1 MKSFL
6 QFITEVQAPA
16 GSKAVQQ
23 AERMGLTSDGHGGWY
38 KEGEF
43 VAKTQGRGAASTL
56 VFFNKRQREGQ
67 DPAQTDQ
74 EKRLSHSSSDP
85 RQGQGSAQP
94 APQMGGGQAPAP
106 QAATGQE
113 APLDPL
119 DPAAPDDAPAQFPEL
134 QENPRTKGSLTIA
147 FGRFNPP
154 HAGHDKLMSTVAASS
169 DDNEYIIVPTKTEGK
184 DTDPLDFT
192 TKVEIMKDMFP
203 EHSDKIVDDGDTR
216 TIFDVL
222 KKAHADG
229 YSSVKLVGG
238 GDRAKLYDRL
248 SNEYNGKLFDFDSVE
263 TINAGDRD
271 ENSDNAIESLS
282 ASVQREHVK
291 NGDFASFYGNLHRPV
306 EVINPETGKVEED
319 LQPIVDEKKA
329 EDIFLKL
336 RKAMKIEEGKS
347 LWQIAPRLDMKNLRE
362 NYVKQNIFKIGQLV
376 ENLHTGLLGRIIRRG
391 ANHLICVSEDKIMFK
406 SWIQDVVET
415 KMPNVS
421 RKDKNVITKRGK
433 NIFKKDLKGTV
444 LGMNEAVVN
453 GTTESGVRADQRLV
467 GTDSHRQYAERL
479 NPKSS
484 WGKQFINKYRK
495 K

>member
-56 VFFNKRQREGQ
+56 VFFNKRQRPGQ

-85 RQGQGSAQP
+85 RQGQGSVQP

-106 QAATGQE
+106 QAAAQE

-184 DTDPLDFT
+184 DTDPLDFE
-192 TKVEIMKDMFP
+192 TKVGIMKDMFP
-203 EHSDKIVDDGDTR
+203 EHKDKIVDDGDTR

-391 ANHLICVSEDKIMFK
+391 ANHLICVSEEKIMFK

-421 RKDKNVITKRGK
+421 RKDKNVISKRGK

>member
-43 VAKTQGRGAASTL
+43 VAKTEGRGAGSRL
-56 VFFNKRQREGQ
+56 VFFNKRQRPGQ

-74 EKRLSHSSSDP
+74 EKRISQPSNAP
-85 RQGQGSAQP
+85 ANGGGQP
-94 APQMGGGQAPAP
+94 APQMGGGQAPVP
-106 QAATGQE
+106 QAAAGQE

-119 DPAAPDDAPAQFPEL
+119 DPAAPDDAPAVFEGPEPV
-134 QENPRTKGSLTIA
+134 EKTKGTLTIA

-154 HAGHDKLMSTVAASS
+154 HAGHEKLLNKVASES
-169 DDNEYIIVPTKTEGK
+169 EDNEYIIVPTKTEGK
-184 DTDPLDFT
+184 DTDPLDFE
-192 TKVEIMKDMFP
+192 TKVGIMKDMFP
-203 EHSDKIVDDGDTR
+203 EHSDRIIDDADTR

-222 KKAHADG
+222 KNAHSSG
-229 YSSVKLVGG
+229 YAGVRIVGG
-238 GDRAKLYDRL
+238 GDRTKQFEKL
-248 SNEYNGKLFDFDSVE
+248 SNTYNGKMYQFDSIDVVS
-263 TINAGDRD
+263 AGDRN
-271 ENSDNAIESLS
+271 EESEDAVEAMS
-282 ASVQREHVK
+282 ASVQRKHVM
-291 NGDFASFYGNLHRPV
+291 NGDFGAFFGNYFRPV
-306 EVINPETGKVEED
+306 EVVDPESGKVKEE
-319 LQPIVDEKKA
+319 LQPIIDEKKA
-329 EDIFLKL
+329 EDIFFKL
-336 RKAMKIEEGKS
+336 RKAMKVEESRG
-347 LWQIAPRLDMKNLRE
+347 LWKFAPKLDWKNLRE
-362 NYVKQNIFKIGQLV
+362 NYVKEVVFNVGQLV
-376 ENLHTGLLGRIIRRG
+376 EDLNTGMIGRIIRRG

-406 SWIQDVVET
+406 SWIKDVIET

-421 RKDKNVITKRGK
+421 RKDKNVIAKRGK

-453 GTTESGVRADQRLV
+453 GTTESGVPADQRLV